1 MGGLRCIDG
10 SSLEVLPV
18 PSRDTGGMPYE
29 VTLELIRD
37 GRSFGEVGQRCGYLL
52 GRVALG
58 LAEARTRPDW
68 PDPDDR
74 FPEPEELF
82 AFRHR
87 DRVDCHGVGE
97 LRCTVRTSS
106 VWRPESGWRVGRRA
120 MVEAWGD
127 EGLGVR
133 AELTSAE
140 LAGFISGVLSE
151 IRDATDCFDGETNRV
166 SRR

>member
-1 MGGLRCIDG
+1 
-10 SSLEVLPV
+10 
-18 PSRDTGGMPYE
+18 
-29 VTLELIRD
+29 VTLELIKD

-52 GRVALG
+52 GQVALG

-106 VWRPESGWRVGRRA
+106 VWRPEGGWRVGRRA

-151 IRDATDCFDGETNRV
+151 IRHATDCFDGETNRV